1 MAIVSRLQLNHPAL
15 GTTGGAALHA
25 SIESL
30 YQKIGDSIS
39 SRWFAIADF
48 DNGETV
54 DLKHDFSTDMSNI
67 RYDIYVQVAGE
78 WVVLT
83 NESSPARSAFTVVEK
98 SGAEGSTLQITN
110 VSGGNNLEAAVVLV
124 NDPLY
129 LQQGDIKDV
138 DITGAEDG
146 QALVYQSS
154 SKKFVPGASG
164 DSSFKLQSIST
175 PNAVIKG
182 GYILLQDGRELATHD
197 GSGSLQADFGQDLTI
212 NLTTVLGSAPANAT
226 TYYLYVDLHS
236 LSASVTTTDTGRVLY
251 AVTQSNFKLLT
262 SKPEL
267 VDQARYIP
275 RGLIRSATTGTAWS
289 GAGSYFATLA
299 FLAGK
304 GEAEDNLLLKVF
316 KSGHLLTAN
325 DLGTPMYLLGGT
337 YTAARA
343 DSSDMAEVV
352 GLVHSIVDSNYF
364 YLAIGGEVPLTTTVT
379 GGESITAG
387 KVFFLSPTTAGRL
400 TETEPTVVG
409 HVSKPIGICVDT
421 GNIAFYNYRG
431 SVVGAS
437 NVRTQISLANSA
449 TTTVQNV
456 SAYEA
461 GELTGWV
468 SIAATTPLKFYVAAQ
483 FSKNGAGNNYNISYQ
498 TSGDAPPAGFLVQV
512 TAAGLVQI
520 VMPSVT
526 GFASASINYALNAPA
541 VGVTLPLSVP
551 SSGIA
556 WSEPVAFRNKIIN
569 GNFDIWQRGTSFSV
583 TANNT
588 FSADRWTR
596 VFDGSGATRTVSRQ
610 NFAINQTEVPGA
622 PKYFINSTQSVAG
635 TGGTFNALSQRIES
649 VRTFAGQTVT
659 ISYWAKSST
668 GSSVG
673 VVLGQRASTNAFNT
687 IASQTL
693 TSTWTKYTGTI
704 TLPAI
709 ASGVTEDGND
719 HLEVAFNLP
728 LNATHNV
735 DIAQVQLE
743 AGSVTTPFEHR
754 PIGTELQLCQR
765 YFEKSYNLSTP
776 LQSNTTVGL
785 SMITVR
791 ATSGISTE
799 GSMISFKVPKFK
811 TPVVTTYR
819 RDGAA
824 GSQWRYN
831 TATYATITTDL
842 IGENGFSA
850 YFNGTAAGLAIN
862 NAVTIDGHW
871 VADAEL

>member
-110 VSGGNNLEAAVVLV
+110 VSGGNNLEAAVALV

-212 NLTTVLGSAPANAT
+212 NLTTVLGSSPADAT

-299 FLAGK
+299 FLGAK
-304 GEAEDNLLLKVF
+304 GEAEDNLLVKVN
-316 KSGHLLTAN
+316 KPTHGLTAN

-352 GLVHSIVDSNYF
+352 GLVHSIVDTNYF
-364 YLAIGGEVPLTTTVT
+364 NLAIGGEVPLTTTVT

-400 TETEPTVVG
+400 TATEPTVVG
-409 HVSKPIGICVDT
+409 HVSKPIGIVL
-421 GNIAFYNYRG
+421 GNGQIAFYNYRG

-437 NVRTQISLANSA
+437 NVRTQISLANNA
-449 TTTVQNV
+449 TTTVQDV

-541 VGVTLPLSVP
+541 VGATLPLSISARAVLGDTSGTAVP
-551 SSGIA
+551 AGYVGEVKTISQPSNTNFPASDVYSDIGSFQLTPGIWVLSASIMYSMDNDVTAFQYGTFGFSTTSGNSYPDQLADMSNCNYLPRGLGRAADNAVI
-556 WSEPVAFRNKIIN
+556 F
-569 GNFDIWQRGTSFSV
+569 GTSIPCFYV
-583 TANNT
+583 NI
-588 FSADRWTR
+588 SA
-596 VFDGSGATRTVSRQ
+596 
-610 NFAINQTEVPGA
+610 
-622 PKYFINSTQSVAG
+622 
-635 TGGTFNALSQRIES
+635 L
-649 VRTFAGQTVT
+649 
-659 ISYWAKSST
+659 
-668 GSSVG
+668 
-673 VVLGQRASTNAFNT
+673 
-687 IASQTL
+687 
-693 TSTWTKYTGTI
+693 
-704 TLPAI
+704 
-709 ASGVTEDGND
+709 
-719 HLEVAFNLP
+719 
-728 LNATHNV
+728 
-735 DIAQVQLE
+735 
-743 AGSVTTPFEHR
+743 
-754 PIGTELQLCQR
+754 
-765 YFEKSYNLSTP
+765 
-776 LQSNTTVGL
+776 
-785 SMITVR
+785 
-791 ATSGISTE
+791 
-799 GSMISFKVPKFK
+799 
-811 TPVVTTYR
+811 TTYYLKITP
-819 RDGAA
+819 G
-824 GSQWRYN
+824 
-831 TATYATITTDL
+831 TY
-842 IGENGFSA
+842 S
-850 YFNGTAAGLAIN
+850 GTAPTYRANAKAIRI
-862 NAVTIDGHW
+862 A
-871 VADAEL
+871 